1 MNDLE
6 MNRLIE
12 SQNMKTISPRAVST
26 SGANMKTIKLDSH
39 TFKAKKQIKGVH
51 WLSNLNNTNDEVEK
65 FLNEKLHELNF
76 SSEYYN
82 HFMSDIEMFINFGFS
97 NNLITKND
105 ELLFLSSTTDS
116 LLQARKNNQEVP
128 LTPGL
133 LLIDFTTAVADI
145 SKQIKSANDSVK
157 ELLYQ
162 QNLNIDFT
170 KVTDRWSIDTAR
182 RMQILTKEQ
191 DDEIAKLYDRKSRI
205 MAYYKGQADTFK
217 AGNSPLADAFA
228 FALLWREVMY
238 SQSKRAKRQ
247 DDEAYENMLVEFQ
260 LTTGI
265 NPRHDPSLLKRLRD
279 RTVKYSYTKLSSVI
293 NLFPTGV
300 LQFLDLMENKRIT
313 QYVKVPQNVTGF
325 FVHEEMTPD
334 KLIEAKSLEGSLVLL
349 KDSQILNS
357 GFQLATEDFSQEG
370 YIKSSPRSKM
380 VSENYPND
388 YIESVCSKNYY
399 RGGKAFLGGYQLARV
414 VFVET
419 SRPNGQP
426 YKGGIRFWLQDVKAI
441 SEDELYKMIQNK

>member
-12 SQNMKTISPRAVST
+12 SQNMKTIPPRAVST

-105 ELLFLSSTTDS
+105 ELLFLSSTTDA

-191 DDEIAKLYDRKSRI
+191 DDEIAKLY
-205 MAYYKGQADTFK
+205 
-217 AGNSPLADAFA
+217 
-228 FALLWREVMY
+228 
-238 SQSKRAKRQ
+238 
-247 DDEAYENMLVEFQ
+247 
-260 LTTGI
+260 
-265 NPRHDPSLLKRLRD
+265 
-279 RTVKYSYTKLSSVI
+279 
-293 NLFPTGV
+293 
-300 LQFLDLMENKRIT
+300 
-313 QYVKVPQNVTGF
+313 
-325 FVHEEMTPD
+325 
-334 KLIEAKSLEGSLVLL
+334 
-349 KDSQILNS
+349 
-357 GFQLATEDFSQEG
+357 
-370 YIKSSPRSKM
+370 
-380 VSENYPND
+380 
-388 YIESVCSKNYY
+388 
-399 RGGKAFLGGYQLARV
+399 
-414 VFVET
+414 
-419 SRPNGQP
+419 
-426 YKGGIRFWLQDVKAI
+426 
-441 SEDELYKMIQNK
+441 